1 TIVFFFQAEDGIR
14 DRNVTGVQT
23 CALPISDRAEDASAS
38 RVSAVLDEHARVL
51 IETDVGTVGPAT
63 LLGGAHDNGLDD
75 VALLD
80 SSARHGVLHRGD
92 DGVTDPGIASTRAP
106 ENTDGQD
113 LLGTRVVGDLESRL
127 LLNHVCS

>member
-1 TIVFFFQAEDGIR
+1 HVLLFTQLA
-14 DRNVTGVQT
+14 
-23 CALPISDRAEDASAS
+23 ADRAEDASAS

-80 SSARHGVLHRGD
+80 FSAVHSVFDSGVA
-92 DGVTDPGIASTRAP
+92 GVPDLVIASTLAL
-106 ENTDGQD
+106 ETADGQD
-113 LLGTRVVGDLESRL
+113 LLGTRVVVDLESRL